1 MPSKTHQVAGF
12 TLRSQASQ
20 VIDVKLEGVI
30 NLGGFDFY
38 AACHV
43 VLREYVKKIIFNYSE
58 ILIFINIKMM

>member
-43 VLREYVKKIIFNYSE
+43 VLREYVKNHLQLFR